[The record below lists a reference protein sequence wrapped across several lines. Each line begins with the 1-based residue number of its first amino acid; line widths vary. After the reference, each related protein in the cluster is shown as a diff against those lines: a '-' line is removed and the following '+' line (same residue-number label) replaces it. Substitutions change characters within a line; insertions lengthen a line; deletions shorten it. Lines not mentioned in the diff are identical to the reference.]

1 MKITHAL
8 RGEHGAIYPLLDI
21 IQESA
26 PVVGIESIRTQARIL
41 RATLM
46 SHADIEDAVL
56 RPAIERYLPE
66 PAPEP
71 DGSRPPSDHQRIR
84 AGLEHA
90 MDAGLVEEAR
100 RLLIQTVEAI
110 SRHFAKEEGVIF
122 AIAECELPEEV
133 QHDLGARWSALRRMP
148 PAPQPRA

>member
-1 MKITHAL
+1 MKITHVL
-8 RGEHGAIYPLLDI
+8 RGEHGAIYPLLDM

-26 PVVGIESIRTQARIL
+26 PAAGIEEIRTQARIL

-66 PAPEP
+66 PATEP
-71 DGSRPPSDHQRIR
+71 DGSRSPSDHQRIR
-84 AGLEHA
+84 AGLGDA
-90 MDAGLVEEAR
+90 IDAGRVEEAR

-110 SRHFAKEEGVIF
+110 RRHFAKEEGVIF
-122 AIAECELPEEV
+122 AIADCELPEEV
-133 QHDLGARWSALRRMP
+133 QQDLGSRWSALRKV
-148 PAPQPRA
+148 AVRA